1 PRVPR
6 LAKVAKE
13 CLQKCISEFIS
24 FITSEATGRSL
35 NEKRKTICEEDIL
48 DVDTFI
54 STILYARGTL
64 EFDNYV
70 EVLKIHLDK
79 LREV

>member
-1 PRVPR
+1 
-6 LAKVAKE
+6 
-13 CLQKCISEFIS
+13 
-24 FITSEATGRSL
+24 
-35 NEKRKTICEEDIL
+35 
-48 DVDTFI
+48 VDTFI

-79 LREV
+79 LREVHPVFIPPSLLPSLPLLTVI